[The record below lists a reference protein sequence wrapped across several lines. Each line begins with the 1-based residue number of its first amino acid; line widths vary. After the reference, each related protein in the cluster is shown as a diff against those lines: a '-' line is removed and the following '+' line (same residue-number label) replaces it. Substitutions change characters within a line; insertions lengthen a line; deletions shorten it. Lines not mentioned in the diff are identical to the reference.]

1 MIRAHLN
8 IVFLGK
14 GGSICSYVWFQE
26 LHLKA
31 RHMANS
37 IFLHIF
43 VQDWSSLIVYSRKNP
58 PPTMEG
64 SFQHKTLVICVPLP
78 GKHISLVICVP
89 LRRKHISLVICVP
102 LPRKHIYLVIFVSLL
117 RKHISLVIWVP
128 LPGKHETL
136 VVCVPL
142 PGKHISLVLCVPL
155 PQKHVSLVIWVPLPR
170 KHIFLGI
177 CFSPTHVL
185 TILSLILSLTCDL

>member
-1 MIRAHLN
+1 MDLVVNVVYWRSEMIRAHLN

-89 LRRKHISLVICVP
+89 LHRKHISLVICVP

-117 RKHISLVIWVP
+117 RKHISLVICVP
-128 LPGKHETL
+128 LPGKHET
-136 VVCVPL
+136 
-142 PGKHISLVLCVPL
+142 LVLCVPL

-170 KHIFLGI
+170 KHIFLRI
-177 CFSPTHVL
+177 CLSPTHVL